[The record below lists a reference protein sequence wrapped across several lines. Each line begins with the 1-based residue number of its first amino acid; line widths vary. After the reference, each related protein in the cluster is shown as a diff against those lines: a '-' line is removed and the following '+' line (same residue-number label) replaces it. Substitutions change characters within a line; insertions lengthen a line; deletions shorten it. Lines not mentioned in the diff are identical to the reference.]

1 MGQPSGSG
9 SSGGIDMSKLSTG
22 DMITGIGALAYLLST
37 FIFSWYKVS
46 IGVISGSISGVR
58 GLTYLALLAAIA
70 ALVEIGVRV
79 FAGNT
84 LIPNYKQVHMGLAI
98 GALVI
103 TVLGLLIKPGGGL
116 LESAVGLSFG
126 IFVSLI
132 LAAVWTFGAVTMKGE
147 SGTAPMT
154 PPAPPMG
161 GGDSPIA

>member
-1 MGQPSGSG
+1 MGQPS
-9 SSGGIDMSKLSTG
+9 SSGGIDMSKLSKG
-22 DMITGIGALAYLLST
+22 DMITGGGAIAYLLST
-37 FIFSWYKVS
+37 FIFSWYT
-46 IGVISGSISGVR
+46 IAGYGFTGR
-58 GLTYLALLAAIA
+58 GGITYLAILAAIA

-84 LIPNYKQVHMGLAI
+84 LIPNYKQVHLGLAI

-103 TVLGLLIKPGGGL
+103 TALKIFMKPGGGL
-116 LESAVGLSFG
+116 LGSVVGLSFG

-147 SGTAPMT
+147 AGTAPMA
-154 PPAPPMG
+154 PPAAPTG